1 MIDIVFVIILIM
13 AVFKGFT
20 RGFIVALFSVIAL
33 IVGLAAAMKLSAVTA
48 AYLEK
53 SLDVSARWLAI
64 LSFILVFLAAAFLV
78 RLGAKAIEKTFQMA
92 MLGWVNRLLGI
103 ILYFVLYLVIFSVVL
118 FYVEKIGLL
127 SATATTD
134 STTYNFIKPWGPAA
148 IDALGF
154 IIPFFKNMFTELG
167 QFFDR
172 VKN

>member
-1 MIDIVFVIILIM
+1 MIDIVFVIILIL

-53 SLDVSARWLAI
+53 SIHLSARWLAI
-64 LSFILVFLAAAFLV
+64 LSFILVFLAAALLV

-118 FYVEKIGLL
+118 FYVEKMGLL

-134 STTYNFIKPWGPAA
+134 SATYSFIKPWGPAA

-154 IIPFFKNMFTELG
+154 IIPFFKNMFTELE

-172 VKN
+172 VKS

>member
-127 SATATTD
+127 SATATAD
-134 STTYNFIKPWGPAA
+134 STTYDFIKPWGPAA